1 MNVEEL
7 SGRLP
12 ALAREHGVPGGQFAL
27 HHKGE
32 TRSFVFG
39 EQDAAGTVPV
49 TGDAK
54 FPVGSI
60 TKAFTAALAM
70 LLVDEGDLDLDAPV
84 AEVLTE
90 LRAPDARFGAAT
102 TLRQLLSH
110 SGGLPPGRDSD
121 SLAGATR
128 RGYLADC
135 ARMAPIDTF
144 GSSFSYSNVG
154 YTVIGMLAEQA
165 VRMDWREALESF
177 LLDPLDIE
185 PAYIAGP
192 SARPYVSGHAARTAP
207 ARAVPVRQT
216 LPAIEAPAGALALS
230 ALDLLAFGLL
240 HTDDADGVPGLLDA
254 DALAGMRAGV
264 PGAEPFGLADGW
276 GLGLSLY
283 RADDGTHWTGHD
295 GTADGTSCHLRV
307 DPAGGTVVALTTNA
321 HTGMAMWESLLADL
335 RQLGL
340 DVASYSY
347 SAFRDPREKIP
358 APPGCLGRY
367 VNGETEYLVG
377 PGGADG
383 NGDELTLRLD
393 GEPFARI
400 TVHEGLEFTLRE
412 FAEGGMVYL
421 GRFLR
426 NPATGGIDQ
435 IQVTGRR
442 AQRV

>member
-7 SGRLP
+7 SGRLS

-27 HHKGE
+27 HHKGQI
-32 TRSFVFG
+32 RSFMFG
-39 EQDAAGTVPV
+39 DQDAAGTVPV
-49 TGDAK
+49 TGDDK

-90 LRAPDARFGAAT
+90 LRTPGTRFGAA

-110 SGGLPPGRDSD
+110 SAGLPPGRDSD

-177 LLDPLDIE
+177 LLDPLGIE
-185 PAYIAGP
+185 PAYIAGTSP
-192 SARPYVSGHAARTAP
+192 RPYVSGHAARTAP

-230 ALDLLAFGLL
+230 ALDLLAFGRL
-240 HTDDADGVPGLLDA
+240 HTDDAEGVPGLLDA
-254 DALAGMRAGV
+254 DALAGMRTEV

-321 HTGMAMWESLLADL
+321 HTGMALWESLLEEL
-335 RQLGL
+335 RRLGL

-377 PGGADG
+377 PGGEDG
-383 NGDELTLRLD
+383 SGDELTLRLD

-400 TVHEGLEFTLRE
+400 TVHEGLEFTLQE

-426 NPATGGIDQ
+426 HPETGGIDQ